1 MHSVP
6 TMESLSGFN
15 KNLGQL
21 KVAIIHDELLEY
33 GGSERV
39 LEELL
44 NIFPSADFYTLY
56 FNKRDPTV
64 YSTFN
69 KAHPKTSFLQ
79 HIPGLYKLRQY
90 FSVVKLVSWLYFYLL
105 NLSKYDLVITSSH
118 SFNSKIVR
126 KARDAYHLCYL
137 YSPPKYLYK
146 ETNEIAWIK
155 RFPFNFLFFPLFAL
169 LRFTDKKAS
178 GHPDV
183 IVAISQEVKK
193 RVASYYGRDAI
204 VINPPVRLPKKIK
217 RRKGKGNYYLF
228 LSRLVR
234 QKGIELAVIAATKYR
249 LPLVVVGDGHLN
261 DRLEKMAGQ
270 TVTFLGRVED
280 SEMPRVYSKAKALIY
295 CAIDEDFGL
304 VPVEA
309 MAYGV
314 PVVAYKSGGVKETVI
329 DGKTGVLFSD
339 YSEKGLYKAI
349 KRLEKLFIDPGRC
362 SRQANK
368 FSKEKF
374 RKGILQLV
382 ESGLHEK
389 FK

>member
-1 MHSVP
+1 M
-6 TMESLSGFN
+6 T
-15 KNLGQL
+15 
-21 KVAIIHDELLEY
+21 
-33 GGSERV
+33 
-39 LEELL
+39 
-44 NIFPSADFYTLY
+44 
-56 FNKRDPTV
+56 
-64 YSTFN
+64 
-69 KAHPKTSFLQ
+69 
-79 HIPGLYKLRQY
+79 
-90 FSVVKLVSWLYFYLL
+90 
-105 NLSKYDLVITSSH
+105 
-118 SFNSKIVR
+118 
-126 KARDAYHLCYL
+126 
-137 YSPPKYLYK
+137 
-146 ETNEIAWIK
+146 
-155 RFPFNFLFFPLFAL
+155 
-169 LRFTDKKAS
+169 
-178 GHPDV
+178 
-183 IVAISQEVKK
+183 
-193 RVASYYGRDAI
+193 
-204 VINPPVRLPKKIK
+204 
-217 RRKGKGNYYLF
+217 
-228 LSRLVR
+228 
-234 QKGIELAVIAATKYR
+234 AATEYR

-314 PVVAYKSGGVKETVI
+314 PVVTYKSGGVKETVI

-349 KRLEKLFIDPGRC
+349 KRLEKLFIDPGMC

-368 FSKEKF
+368 FSKERF

>member
-1 MHSVP
+1 
-6 TMESLSGFN
+6 MESQSGFN

-56 FNKRDPTV
+56 FNKRNPTI

-69 KAHPKTSFLQ
+69 KANPKTSFLQ

-126 KARDAYHLCYL
+126 KAHDAYHLCYL

-146 ETNEIAWIK
+146 EINEIAWIK
-155 RFPFNFLFFPLFAL
+155 RFPFNFLFFPLFAI

-178 GHPDV
+178 QHPDV

-217 RRKGKGNYYLF
+217 REKEKGNYYLF

-234 QKGIELAVIAATKYR
+234 QKGIELAVTVCTKHK
-249 LPLVVVGDGHLN
+249 LPLVVVGEGHMLPH
-261 DRLEKMAGQ
+261 LKKIVGP
-270 TVTFLGRVED
+270 TVSFLGWVPDDKFSSLFRG
-280 SEMPRVYSKAKALIY
+280 AKALIY
-295 CAIDEDFGL
+295 TALDEDFGI

-309 MAYGV
+309 MSYGV
-314 PVVAYKSGGVKETVI
+314 PVIAYKSGGVKESVI

-339 YSEKGLYKAI
+339 YSERGLYKAI
-349 KRLEKLFIDPGRC
+349 KRLEKLFIDPSMC

-368 FSKEKF
+368 FSKERF